1 MKFPFNCE
9 SQTLHYLDLNGA
21 SDARSC
27 EKGEDSCGHSLL
39 RGTGICI
46 TGYEIRINI
55 DGGAGSRFSV
65 KLPVRC
71 AG

>member
-21 SDARSC
+21 SDARNR
-27 EKGEDSCGHSLL
+27 EKGEDNYGHSLL
-39 RGTGICI
+39 GDTGVCS
-46 TGYEIRINI
+46 TGYKIRINI
-55 DGGAGSRFSV
+55 REGSRISV